1 MVKKCCQ
8 NWGVHKNI
16 KKGEGML
23 SIEDGLNPLQ
33 TMVLCHSTDAVYS
46 PELM

>member
-1 MVKKCCQ
+1 MVKKYRQ

-16 KKGEGML
+16 KKGGGRL
-23 SIEDGLNPLQ
+23 SIEDGLNALK